1 MKQYDL
7 IVIGSGSAMNVVDP
21 MIQEN
26 PKIKIAVI
34 DKDEPGGICLTRGCI
49 PSKIL
54 LYPAELVRTI
64 EEAGELGVG
73 AEIRKIDFGKIMER
87 MRTLIYEEINAIRR
101 GLSSSEN
108 IDYYQSVAEFVSPYT
123 LKVGGDTITSKMIF
137 LCIGSKTIIPPIKGL
152 EETGYLTSDTVLK
165 LMALPKSIAIVGG
178 GYIAAE
184 YGHFFS
190 SMGSRVTILG
200 RNERFLPEEEPEV
213 SALARRELGRHMEI
227 LTDHEVE
234 EVEKASSGHK
244 RLTAR
249 DRKSGRRRQVEAD
262 EILIA
267 AGRGP
272 ITEILHPEKAKISV
286 TKDGWIAVNEYLE
299 TSLPNVW
306 AFGDADGRYLFKHV
320 ANYESEV
327 IYYNAVLKRRVK
339 VDYHAIPHAVFTY
352 PEIASVGL
360 KERDAVQQYGDKVR
374 IGFYK
379 YEDTAKGEAMNVK
392 DYFVKVIIDG
402 STRRILGAHIVG
414 PYASIL
420 IHEIVNVMYTPDR
433 SSDTINEAIH
443 IHPALSEVVQRAF
456 GALMPVEH
464 YHRHILQEMLE
475 ESEYGAV
482 PLETTEKRQGK
493 RIVERQGKRIVVKSG
508 SVK

>member
-7 IVIGSGSAMNVVDP
+7 IVIGSGSAMNIVEP

-26 PKIKIAVI
+26 PKIKVAVI

-54 LYPAELVRTI
+54 LYPAELVRTL
-64 EEAGELGVG
+64 EKAGELGVG
-73 AEIRKIDFGKIMER
+73 AEITEIDFGKIMDR
-87 MRTLIYEEINAIRR
+87 MRMLIYEEINAIRR

-137 LCIGSKTIIPPIKGL
+137 LCIGSKTMIPAIKGL

-165 LMALPKSIAIVGG
+165 LTALPKSIAIVGG

-234 EVEKASSGHK
+234 EVEKTSSGHK

-249 DRKSGRRRQVEAD
+249 DRKSSRRRQVEAD
-262 EILIA
+262 EILVA

-327 IYYNAVLKRRVK
+327 IYYNAVLKQRVK

-352 PEIASVGL
+352 PEVASVGL
-360 KERDAVQQYGDKVR
+360 KEKDAVQQYGDKVR

-402 STRRILGAHIVG
+402 STRRILGAHIIG

-464 YHRHILQEMLE
+464 YHRHVLQETPE
-475 ESEYGAV
+475 ESAYQAV
-482 PLETTEKRQGK
+482 PLEKTEKRQGK
-493 RIVERQGKRIVVKSG
+493 RLVVNGG
-508 SVK
+508 SAN